1 LTLILFLCIPAQGQ
15 DLDNDDI
22 IVHLEIDCVCKAE
35 WNFDGS
41 KLAIADWSDLQI
53 WDTTSWELE
62 RVIPDAYAGYS
73 FQWHPYKNMIATVR
87 GGRQEGVII
96 WDANTGDIVREFS
109 RPAPS
114 DVGGVLILHTLAWSP
129 DGAKIATDSDA
140 IDTIIVWDVESSGQT
155 PELVIPV
162 NYPEEPYHNSLEL
175 EWSGDLLLS
184 GGIDYA
190 VLEDGNL
197 WNGGAL
203 RLWNANTGALVRS
216 YKGHYPI
223 DWGLN
228 GDQFASGE
236 AGNKI
241 TIWDVDSGD
250 KLATF
255 DELPKPILAFSW
267 NLEENLI
274 VASDNDDNVR
284 IWDVDAGRGYAIE
297 NLPIIHIRSLAWRPN
312 SMEFAVA
319 GGGGVVIL
327 QFDK

>member
-22 IVHLEIDCVCKAE
+22 IVHLDIDCVCKAE

-41 KLAIADWSDLQI
+41 KLAIVAYPDSQI
-53 WDTTSWELE
+53 WDTRSWELD
-62 RVIPDAYAGYS
+62 RVISELYVNSVY
-73 FQWHPYKNMIATVR
+73 WHPFADLIATLLA
-87 GGRQEGVII
+87 GRFEGVNI
-96 WDANTGDIVREFS
+96 WDATTGDLVQQFS

-114 DVGGVLILHTLAWSP
+114 DKSGFVYLRALAWSP

-203 RLWNANTGALVRS
+203 RLWNATTGALVRS